1 MKRTFGIVEPV
12 FDIVYLLSVLVISLY
27 LFIAKQSTEV
37 FIIAGVMSLILMV
50 GDSFHLVPRIM
61 TIFKGNN
68 AKIDFLLGLGKQIS
82 SITMTIFY
90 ILLWNIGLHL
100 YAIENH
106 ILWTVIIYLLGAIR
120 VVLCLFPQNKW
131 KEKEPP
137 FMWGIYRNIPFVI
150 MGMMVIILFSVNYS
164 VFPPLQYVW
173 LAVTLSFI
181 FYLPVVLFSNKNKKV
196 GMLMLPK
203 SAMYVWLLLMFILI

>member
-1 MKRTFGIVEPV
+1 MKRTFGIVEAV

-27 LFIAKQSTEV
+27 LLIAKQSTEV